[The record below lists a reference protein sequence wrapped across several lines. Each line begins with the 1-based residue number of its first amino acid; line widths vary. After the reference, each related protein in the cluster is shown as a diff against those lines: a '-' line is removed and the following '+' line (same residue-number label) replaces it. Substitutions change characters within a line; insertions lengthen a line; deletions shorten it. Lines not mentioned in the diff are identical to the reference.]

1 MVQPDLEEK
10 IYRRELP
17 VWLHEVETA
26 LLVTEISVLDTE
38 EGIRSG
44 TCCMSLPGTVTPVKP
59 TCLT

>member
-26 LLVTEISVLDTE
+26 LLVTEVWHLLHEFTWNCY
-38 EGIRSG
+38 
-44 TCCMSLPGTVTPVKP
+44 TC
-59 TCLT
+59 